1 MEVISK
7 ITWKTVLFSS
17 CFQVIFYLSDL
28 DFELRD
34 IFWLAKFFE
43 LNNVFVFLLDF
54 IKSPLFYDKLW

>member
-1 MEVISK
+1 MEVIAK

-34 IFWLAKFFE
+34 LFWLAKFFE
-43 LNNVFVFLLDF
+43 RNNVSIF
-54 IKSPLFYDKLW
+54 ILSFMKSPLFYDKLW